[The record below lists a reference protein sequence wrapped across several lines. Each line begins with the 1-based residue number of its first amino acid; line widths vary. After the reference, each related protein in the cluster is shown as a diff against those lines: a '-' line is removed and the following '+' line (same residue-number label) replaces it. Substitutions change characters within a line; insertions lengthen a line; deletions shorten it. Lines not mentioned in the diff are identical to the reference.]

1 MKKKQFFRNF
11 MTIMLFGAVG
21 TLISF
26 SIISLGAITLL
37 GKINIGL
44 TDIGDYLGKLNSI
57 SIDQHC
63 KI

>member
-1 MKKKQFFRNF
+1 